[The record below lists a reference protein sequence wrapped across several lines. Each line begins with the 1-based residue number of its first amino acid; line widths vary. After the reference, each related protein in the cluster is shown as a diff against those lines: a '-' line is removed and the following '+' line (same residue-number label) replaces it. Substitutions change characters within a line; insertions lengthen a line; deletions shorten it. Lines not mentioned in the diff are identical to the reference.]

1 MSGAKV
7 SFMQNEEDISD
18 LCAVDLPP
26 LPKPCSKTSNNKP
39 QANPYFLQS
48 VGAATEDQ
56 SSPMD
61 CSPD

>member
-7 SFMQNEEDISD
+7 SFMQNHEDISD

-26 LPKPCSKTSNNKP
+26 LPEPGKTSNNKP
-39 QANPYFLQS
+39 QVNPYFSQS
-48 VGAATEDQ
+48 VEAATEDQ

>member
-1 MSGAKV
+1 MSSARAKV
-7 SFMQNEEDISD
+7 GFIEEDISD

-26 LPKPCSKTSNNKP
+26 LPEPGKTGNNKP
-39 QANPYFLQS
+39 QVNPYFSQS

>member
-1 MSGAKV
+1 MSSARAKV
-7 SFMQNEEDISD
+7 GFIEEDIGD

-26 LPKPCSKTSNNKP
+26 LPQPCAKGKP
-39 QANPYFLQS
+39 QETLFFFQPVS
-48 VGAATEDQ
+48 AATEDQ